1 MYQKLTIELKLSDEE
16 NKQESGSGLKLSG
29 TSGVE
34 TKKED
39 LGESNPWDFDKN
51 QEPVVISSVSTTNN
65 TSSVQRNDISGD
77 NIILII
83 GKYAAHLS
91 IILEIALIAW
101 ICSQGMSDVYMNLQK
116 LQGVFSI
123 CTLVVIVD
131 AVLVNILYGRKVSLI
146 VWALL
151 LPFVYPMQRN
161 KYVSGS
167 GGLGTLCCFGFLVA
181 FLAFFAFIFKAVAG
195 YGEIIKI
202 ADNETR
208 TEAVA
213 VMDQTAADGQRI
225 GDKIMK
231 KVYVKDAL
239 VQKQGNTTVV
249 ALAGYGSVTIDGDV
263 FMDTGNSNIET
274 QMAFVKQNNGTYE
287 LRAVILN
294 GAELSSYGAQ
304 SYWNSVILK

>member
-1 MYQKLTIELKLSDEE
+1 MFKLIKTEGTARRGEFVTVHGTVQTPAFQNVATCGAIKGGLSAYDLKDI
-16 NKQESGSGLKLSG
+16 
-29 TSGVE
+29 
-34 TKKED
+34 
-39 LGESNPWDFDKN
+39 
-51 QEPVVISSVSTTNN
+51 VI
-65 TSSVQRNDISGD
+65 SSVQRNDISGD

-161 KYVSGS
+161 KYMSGS

-181 FLAFFAFIFKAVAG
+181 FLAF
-195 YGEIIKI
+195 
-202 ADNETR
+202 
-208 TEAVA
+208 
-213 VMDQTAADGQRI
+213 
-225 GDKIMK
+225 
-231 KVYVKDAL
+231 L
-239 VQKQGNTTVV
+239 
-249 ALAGYGSVTIDGDV
+249 
-263 FMDTGNSNIET
+263 
-274 QMAFVKQNNGTYE
+274 
-287 LRAVILN
+287 
-294 GAELSSYGAQ
+294 
-304 SYWNSVILK
+304 